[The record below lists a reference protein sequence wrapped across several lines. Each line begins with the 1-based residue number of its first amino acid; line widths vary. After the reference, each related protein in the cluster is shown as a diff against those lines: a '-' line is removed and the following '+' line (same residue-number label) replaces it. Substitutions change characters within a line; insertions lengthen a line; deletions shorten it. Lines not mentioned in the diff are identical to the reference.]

1 VILLWGLSGDGPLHE
16 VRQSLDRNNIT
27 YTFVDQRR
35 ILETDLEFAV
45 GSASCSVRTGN
56 VTLDLSEVTA
66 VYLRNYDWRKL
77 STIADAGAS
86 SEEWAH
92 AAATHEALNTWV
104 ELTDAL
110 VVNRPSAMASNSSKP
125 YQAAIIRQCG
135 FKVPETLITTDPDAI
150 LNFQAIH
157 GTLIYKSISSVRSIV
172 SKLTDEHLDRLED
185 VSWCPTQFQ
194 RYIPGRDYRLHIVG
208 DDVFASEVITEADD
222 YRYAGKQGTSLEVRA
237 CDLPPDIIE
246 RSRSTAAALQLAFA
260 GVDLRRT
267 PEDEWYC
274 FEVNPS
280 PGFTFYQ
287 SFTGQPIADAVA
299 NLLCQANVH

>member
-1 VILLWGLSGDGPLHE
+1 WGLSGDGPLHE

-172 SKLTDEHLDRLED
+172 SKLTDEHLHRLED
-185 VSWCPTQFQ
+185 VVWCPTQFQ
-194 RYIPGRDYRLHIVG
+194 RYIPGRDYRVHIVG
-208 DDVFASEVITEADD
+208 DESFASEVITDADD
-222 YRYAGKQGTSLEVRA
+222 YRYAGGQGKGIEIRPCEV
-237 CDLPPDIIE
+237 PPEIIE
-246 RSRSTAAALQLAFA
+246 RARSTSVALNLVFA
-260 GVDLRRT
+260 GVDLRR
-267 PEDEWYC
+267 
-274 FEVNPS
+274 
-280 PGFTFYQ
+280 
-287 SFTGQPIADAVA
+287 
-299 NLLCQANVH
+299 